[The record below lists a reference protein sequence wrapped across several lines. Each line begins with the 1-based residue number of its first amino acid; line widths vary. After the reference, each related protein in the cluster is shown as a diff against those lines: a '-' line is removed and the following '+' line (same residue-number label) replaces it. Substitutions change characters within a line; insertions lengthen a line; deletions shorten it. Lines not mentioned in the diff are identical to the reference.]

1 LLNIGGV
8 AFVPYGTGRRAPQ
21 RTGAMKTY
29 SARPA
34 DVEKKWVLV
43 DADGVVLG
51 RLASIVANHLRG
63 KHKTTFTPHIDCGDN
78 IIVINAEKVKLTG
91 KKKKDKVYYRHTGY
105 PGGIKER
112 VAGPVLEGKF
122 PERVIVKA
130 VERMITRGPLGRQQM
145 SNLRVYAGAEH
156 PHAAQN
162 PETLDV
168 AAMNP
173 KNKRN

>member
-1 LLNIGGV
+1 
-8 AFVPYGTGRRAPQ
+8 
-21 RTGAMKTY
+21 MKTY
-29 SARPA
+29 SAKPA

-51 RLASIVANHLRG
+51 RLASIVANRLRG

-91 KKKKDKVYYRHTGY
+91 KKKQNKAYYRHTGH

-112 VAGPVLEGKF
+112 IAGTVLEGRF
-122 PERVIVKA
+122 PERVIIKA

-145 SNLRVYAGAEH
+145 SNLRVYAGPEH

-173 KNKRN
+173 KNKRI